1 MKKLIVLFASVA
13 LVLSFAVTASAEWNF
28 YGSARMATFW
38 ADNEFSGEDNMETW
52 AQQGNSRI
60 GASVKKDAIGGS
72 FEAGTTWNIRKLYGT
87 WNFGPGTLLVG
98 QTYGPVNLFISNQV
112 YGGDADLL
120 NFGGGIYGGR
130 TQMLQVSFGALDI
143 ALINPTGGTD
153 YNSPKFEGSYGFK
166 TDMFSLTVVGGYQ
179 TYETPDIDS
188 YALAAKLGL
197 SLGPAKIQASAGIAQ
212 NAGSYGLWLSEA
224 PTGAGGDVDSIIA
237 GATIGFKATDML
249 SFEGGLGWYTHDEAA
264 GDNDGVSY
272 YVQAVISPAPGVY
285 IIPEIGVQD
294 DMDDAAGSTGVEN
307 TYFGAKWQINF

>member
-1 MKKLIVLFASVA
+1 
-13 LVLSFAVTASAEWNF
+13 
-28 YGSARMATFW
+28 
-38 ADNEFSGEDNMETW
+38 ADNEFTGEDNMETW

-60 GASVKKDAIGGS
+60 GGKAQKDAVGGR
-72 FEAGTTWNIRKLYGT
+72 FEYSTGVGVRLLYGT

-112 YGGDADLL
+112 YGGDSDLL

-130 TQMLQVSFGALDI
+130 TQMLQVSFGSAKI
-143 ALINPTGGTD
+143 ALINPSGGTD
-153 YNSPKFEGSYGFK
+153 YNSPKFEASYGFK

-212 NAGSYGLWLSEA
+212 NAGSYGLWLAEA
-224 PTGAGGDVDSIIA
+224 PTGAAGDVDTIIF
-237 GATIGFKATDML
+237 GGTVGFKATDML
-249 SFEGGLGWYTHDEAA
+249 SFEGGFGYYLHDEAA
-264 GDNDGVSY
+264 GDNDGMSY

-294 DMDDAAGSTGVEN
+294 DLDDAGVDASTAN